1 MNITPVSWWGSHLE
15 LMFVTLKKRG
25 DIRIESKAEENP
37 EGLFGHVFLCVIEIL
52 PYLHAHSIFPDWR
65 IRATHYGGSDG
76 LVIPGALELAYEVEP
91 GPKRELNLARLRS
104 RHRHLLGSD
113 WQGVSALWHTYF
125 RIPDRISDRAKA
137 LGTLSDAIGIHYRGN
152 DKQTALWDTNPVSH
166 EDYLAIIRQFCQER
180 PEFQRI
186 FLATDDFNFYRFL
199 KANISLEVIN
209 LGDVGFHKD
218 EALPEVAAAKTDR
231 AVLDCVLLS
240 RCGVV
245 LLTSSALPSFAKI
258 IEPTL
263 EIYRV
268 AASKIFASAPYF
280 PVAYIPTYNSSSPE
294 VAALVGQLMVGDWS
308 KLAYAELFTAPF
320 VSRSHY
326 SPTARLIYSY
336 VRRLAPGWIARL
348 PNWLAGYR
356 RKWRLRAQQR

>member
-1 MNITPVSWWGSHLE
+1 MFGVNV
-15 LMFVTLKKRG
+15 LMLTKKSC
-25 DIRIESKAEENP
+25 DIRIISKAEEIT

-52 PYLHAHSIFPDWR
+52 PYLHAHSIFPDWQ
-65 IRATHYGGSDG
+65 IRAAHYGASDG

-91 GPKRELNLARLRS
+91 GSKTEINLARLRS
-104 RHRHLLGSD
+104 HHRHLLGSD

-125 RIPDRISDRAKA
+125 RIPDRIIDRVKA

-152 DKQTALWDTNPVSH
+152 DKQTAVWDTNPVSH

-186 FLATDDFNFYRFL
+186 FLATDDFNFYGFL

-218 EALPEVAAAKTDR
+218 EASPEIAGAKADR

-280 PVAYIPTYNSSSPE
+280 PVAYIPTYNSSLPE
-294 VAALVGQLMVGDWS
+294 VSALVDQLMAGDWS
-308 KLAYAELFTAPF
+308 KQAYAELFTARF
-320 VSRSHY
+320 VSRPHY

-336 VRRLAPGWIARL
+336 VRRLTPGCHWIARL
-348 PNWLAGYR
+348 PKWLAGYR
-356 RKWRLRAQQR
+356 QKWRLRAQQR

>member
-1 MNITPVSWWGSHLE
+1 M
-15 LMFVTLKKRG
+15 TLKKKKKKSC
-25 DIRIESKAEENP
+25 DIRIESKADEIT

-52 PYLHAHSIFPDWR
+52 PYLHAHNIFPDWR
-65 IRATHYGGSDG
+65 IRAAHYGGVDG

-91 GPKRELNLARLRS
+91 SSKKEINLARLRS
-104 RHRHLLGSD
+104 RQRHLLGSD
-113 WQGVSALWHTYF
+113 WHGVSALWHAYF
-125 RIPDRISDRAKA
+125 RIPDRVIDRART

-152 DKQTALWDTNPVSH
+152 DKQAAAWDTNPVSH
-166 EDYLAIIRQFCQER
+166 SDYLSIIRQFCNER
-180 PEFQRI
+180 PEFRRI
-186 FLATDDFNFYRFL
+186 FLATDDFDFYGFL

-218 EALPEVAAAKTDR
+218 QVSTEVAEAKTDR
-231 AVLDCVLLS
+231 AMLDCVLLS

-258 IEPTL
+258 IEPNL

-294 VAALVGQLMVGDWS
+294 VAALVDHLMTGDWTR
-308 KLAYAELFTAPF
+308 LAYAELFTAPF
-320 VSRSHY
+320 VSRPHY
-326 SPTARLIYSY
+326 SPTIRLIYSY
-336 VRRLAPGWIARL
+336 VRRLAPGTYWIARL
-348 PNWLAGYR
+348 PNLLSGFL
-356 RKWRLRAQQR
+356 RKWRLGAQQR